1 MAQREM
7 PEAQVQAAAR
17 AEFDRI
23 FVGARILVMRRREIL
38 AGMVAEGATQAQS
51 EQQFAAQLSDLLTK
65 ARHYAAVAGMPEAE
79 QKDQLSRFDDAFES
93 RPRDLH

>member
-7 PEAQVQAAAR
+7 PEAQVQATAR

-23 FVGARILVMRRREIL
+23 LVGAHILVMRRREIL

-51 EQQFAAQLSDLLTK
+51 EQRFAAQLSELLAK
-65 ARHYAAVAGMPEAE
+65 ARHYAAVSGMPEAE
-79 QKDQLSRFDDAFES
+79 HKDQLSRFDDALES
-93 RPRDLH
+93 RPPPLH